1 MRIKKRLFTTVV
13 YESALSEVIETDV
26 KRRRRRRRK
35 RERMREGAE
44 LQTGDE

>member
-26 KRRRRRRRK
+26 KRRRRRRK